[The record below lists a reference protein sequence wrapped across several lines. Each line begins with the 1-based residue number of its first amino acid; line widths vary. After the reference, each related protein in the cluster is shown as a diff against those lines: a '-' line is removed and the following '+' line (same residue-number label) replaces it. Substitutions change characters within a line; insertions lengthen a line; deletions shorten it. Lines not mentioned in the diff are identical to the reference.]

1 MSKFSKTI
9 LIITVIGIALC
20 SIGLAFGANYGIY
33 LNKTGWHPVPK
44 VAKEITRTFEDV
56 KTINANYQNSAI
68 EVIPGSEF
76 SVTAKYAF
84 AEPQIVYENG
94 TLTIDS
100 SENHTWFNIGFMF
113 TVEKLTITVPG
124 NASLDGINIYNDN
137 GSIKVSNKI
146 FAKNFVIQNDNG
158 SIKIDGV
165 TAEEAKVR
173 NKNGSIALANFA
185 GINCKVSNDN
195 GAIKLENFASV
206 TGGFTQTGRYS
217 PNVFNITPNEVYR
230 VYADGRPDELV
241 RGVDLVGT
249 PLAMFSQIGAAGGGK
264 GFFMGMCGAESGSI
278 PVSCISPMMFVRQIE
293 IQKRMKSQSLP
304 PLLPKP

>member
-206 TGGFTQTGRYS
+206 TGDIR
-217 PNVFNITPNEVYR
+217 NEN
-230 VYADGRPDELV
+230 
-241 RGVDLVGT
+241 
-249 PLAMFSQIGAAGGGK
+249 
-264 GFFMGMCGAESGSI
+264 GSI
-278 PVSCISPMMFVRQIE
+278 TGDNIKGKNEFKNENGSIKISAENLSDFYIEAYNENGSCKVNGEKIKRPIGDPNSENQIIAE
-293 IQKRMKSQSLP
+293 NQNGSIKILGK
-304 PLLPKP
+304 